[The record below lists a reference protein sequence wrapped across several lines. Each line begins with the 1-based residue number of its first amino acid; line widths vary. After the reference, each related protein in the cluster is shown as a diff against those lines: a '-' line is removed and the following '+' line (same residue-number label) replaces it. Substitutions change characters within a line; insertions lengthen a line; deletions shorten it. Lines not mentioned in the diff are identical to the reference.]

1 MEIPQPLVS
10 GFTVYSKSDCSYCDK
25 VKKLLE
31 EGRIIVKLVN
41 CDEFLLADKPAFL
54 KEIET
59 LAKKEYKTFPMVFL
73 NGEFLGGFTDTLKV
87 VMKMEEDD

>member
-31 EGRIIVKLVN
+31 EGKTEVKLVN

-59 LAKKEYKTFPMVFL
+59 LAKKEHKTFPMVFL
-73 NGEFLGGFTDTLKV
+73 NGQFLGGFTETLKV